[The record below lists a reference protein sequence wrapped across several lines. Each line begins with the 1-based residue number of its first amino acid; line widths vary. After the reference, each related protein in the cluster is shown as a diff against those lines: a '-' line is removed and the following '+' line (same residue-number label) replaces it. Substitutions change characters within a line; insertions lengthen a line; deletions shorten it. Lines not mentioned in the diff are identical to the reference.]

1 MINIVWNA
9 LMEYVIF
16 VIKED
21 NSKIIIVLLNAE
33 MEYLLM
39 KIVMMVILIMEMDV
53 QRIAKLKMIG
63 YA

>member
-1 MINIVWNA
+1 MINIAWIVF
-9 LMEYVIF
+9 LEYVIF

-21 NSKIIIVLLNAE
+21 NSKIIIVLLNVE

-39 KIVMMVILIMEMDV
+39 KIVMTVILIMEMDV